1 MKKYL
6 FLIPV
11 CLMALA
17 SCGGN
22 GNKAE
27 DQQAQGPT
35 FAPKQQTETVV
46 TKHPVSR
53 RVDSVLAFVGQ
64 VKLNIM
70 LPEGL
75 PENSKNVLH
84 NKMVAMT
91 SVNGVGSVDASPI
104 LCIIPTFAEMNHDIT
119 ATVPA
124 KHKIKY
130 DFNVWVANLET
141 GEVFASAQQ
150 DLLGIGDSEEL
161 ALGNAMSAI
170 SPNDNKWQEMLKT
183 AQDRIIEFY
192 NTNGDRLIKE
202 AQGYIGVNDYSKA
215 MLILNNIP
223 MACGEVYDRAL
234 EVKNNALDQ
243 YFQNDAEYLIS
254 KMKAYLALP
263 RDDENGFSYDFLAVY
278 AMVPPNSKAKAEAD
292 ALYAEYVK
300 SLDETAKKNM
310 EKQQREWEAEQK
322 RLDREAE
329 VRLVEAQAA
338 AEIQKEQNAHE
349 LAMYKEQMA
358 AEVAIQGQTQLLEKY
373 KKDASYNKLGRIWKL
388 FYIGRE

>member
-1 MKKYL
+1 MRKYL
-6 FLIPV
+6 YFIPV
-11 CLMALA
+11 CLIALA
-17 SCGGN
+17 SCGGS

-27 DQQAQGPT
+27 EQQAQGPT

-46 TKHPVSR
+46 TKRPASR
-53 RVDSVLAFVGQ
+53 KVYSVLAFVGQ

-150 DLLGIGDSEEL
+150 ELLGIGDSEEL
-161 ALGNAMSAI
+161 ALDNAMSAI

-292 ALYAEYVK
+292 ALYAQYVK
-300 SLDETAKKNM
+300 SLDDIAQKNM

-329 VRLVEAQAA
+329 IRLVEAQAA
-338 AEIQKEQNAHE
+338 AEIQKEHNAHE

-388 FYIGRE
+388 FYHGKE

>member
-6 FLIPV
+6 YFIPI
-11 CLMALA
+11 CLMAIA

-27 DQQAQGPT
+27 EQQAQSPT
-35 FAPKQQTETVV
+35 FAPKQQETVV
-46 TKHPVSR
+46 TKRPVSR
-53 RVDSVLAFVGQ
+53 KVDSVLAFVGQ

-75 PENSKNVLH
+75 PANSKDVLH

-104 LCIIPTFAEMNHDIT
+104 LCVIPTFAEMNHDIT

-150 DLLGIGDSEEL
+150 ELLGIGDSEEL
-161 ALGNAMSAI
+161 AFGNAISAV
-170 SPNDNKWQEMLKT
+170 SPTDNKWQEMLKT

-202 AQGYIGVNDYSKA
+202 AQGYQAVNDYPKA

-234 EVKNNALDQ
+234 EAKNSVLDQ
-243 YFQNDAEYLIS
+243 FFQNDAEYLIS

-263 RDDENGFSYDFLAVY
+263 RDDENGFSYDFLSVY

-300 SLDETAKKNM
+300 SLDDIAQKNM

-329 VRLVEAQAA
+329 VRLIEAQSA

>member
-1 MKKYL
+1 MNTKHL
-6 FLIPV
+6 FLIPI
-11 CLMALA
+11 CAILLS
-17 SCGGN
+17 SCGG
-22 GNKAE
+22 GNTQEA
-27 DQQAQGPT
+27 QAPT
-35 FAPKQQTETVV
+35 FAPKPKTETVV
-46 TKHPVSR
+46 TKRPTSSN
-53 RVDSVLAFVGQ
+53 VDSVLAFIGQ

-70 LPEGL
+70 IPEGL
-75 PENSKNVLH
+75 PENSKNILH

-104 LCIIPTFAEMNHDIT
+104 LCVIPTFAEINHDIT

-130 DFNVWVANLET
+130 DFNIWVANLET

-161 ALGNAMSAI
+161 AFGNAISAI
-170 SPNDNKWQEMLKT
+170 TPNDNKWQEMLKT

-192 NTNGDRLIKE
+192 NANGDRLIKE
-202 AQGYIGVNDYSKA
+202 AQGYQAVNDYSKA
-215 MLILNNIP
+215 LLILNNIP
-223 MACGEVYDRAL
+223 MACGEVFDRAI
-234 EVKNNALDQ
+234 EVKNSVLEKC
-243 YFQNDAEYLIS
+243 FQNDAELLIS
-254 KMKAYLALP
+254 KMKSCMASP
-263 RDDENGFSYDFLAVY
+263 RDDENGFSHEFLAAY
-278 AMVPPNSKAKAEAD
+278 AMVPHNSKVKAEAD

-300 SLDETAKKNM
+300 SLDDIAQKNM

-329 VRLVEAQAA
+329 VRIVEAQSATQMQA
-338 AEIQKEQNAHE
+338 EQNAHE

-373 KKDASYNKLGRIWKL
+373 KKDANYNKLGFVWKL
-388 FYIGRE
+388 FNIGNE

>member
-1 MKKYL
+1 MKRFIIPACL
-6 FLIPV
+6 LI
-11 CLMALA
+11 LA
-17 SCGGN
+17 ACGDIGKS
-22 GNKAE
+22 GQE
-27 DQQAQGPT
+27 EQGIA
-35 FAPKQQTETVV
+35 FAPQQKRTEAVV
-46 TKHPVSR
+46 TKRPVTKAN
-53 RVDSVLAFVGQ
+53 DSILSFIGQ

-70 LPEGL
+70 IPETLPLECQTM
-75 PENSKNVLH
+75 LH
-84 NKMVAMT
+84 NKMLTMT
-91 SVNGVGSVDASPI
+91 SVNGIGSVDASPI
-104 LCIIPTFAEMNHDIT
+104 LCIIPTFAELNHDVT
-119 ATVPA
+119 ATIPA
-124 KHKIKY
+124 KHEIKY
-130 DFNVWVANLET
+130 DFNVWVANLAS
-141 GEVFASAQQ
+141 GEVFVSAQQ
-150 DLLGIGDSEEL
+150 NLLGVGDSDQL
-161 ALGNAMSAI
+161 ALINAMSAI
-170 SPNDNKWQEMLKT
+170 SSSDNQWQEMLKT
-183 AQDRIIEFY
+183 AQDRIIEYY
-192 NTNGDRLIKE
+192 NMNGDRLIKE
-202 AQGYIGVNDYSKA
+202 AEGYLAVNEYSQA

-223 MACGEVYDRAL
+223 MACSEVYDHAL

-278 AMVPPNSKAKAEAD
+278 AMVSPNSKAKAEAD

-329 VRLVEAQAA
+329 IRLVEAQSAT
-338 AEIQKEQNAHE
+338 QKQAEQNAHE

-358 AEVAIQGQTQLLEKY
+358 AEVAIQGQQQLLEKY

>member
-6 FLIPV
+6 YFIPV
-11 CLMALA
+11 CLIALA
-17 SCGGN
+17 SCGGS

-27 DQQAQGPT
+27 EQQAQGPT

-46 TKHPVSR
+46 TKRPASR
-53 RVDSVLAFVGQ
+53 KVDSVLAFVGQ
-64 VKLNIM
+64 VKLSIM

-75 PENSKNVLH
+75 PENSKNILH

-150 DLLGIGDSEEL
+150 ELLGIGDSEEL

-183 AQDRIIEFY
+183 AQNRIIEFY

-263 RDDENGFSYDFLAVY
+263 RDDENGFSYDFVAVY

-292 ALYAEYVK
+292 ALYVEYVK

-329 VRLVEAQAA
+329 IRLVEAQAA
-338 AEIQKEQNAHE
+338 AVIQKEQNAHE

>member
-6 FLIPV
+6 YFIPI
-11 CLMALA
+11 CLLALA

-27 DQQAQGPT
+27 EQQAQAPT
-35 FAPKQQTETVV
+35 FAPKQQETVV
-46 TKHPVSR
+46 TKRPASR
-53 RVDSVLAFVGQ
+53 KVDSVLAFVGQ

-75 PENSKNVLH
+75 PANSKDVLH

-104 LCIIPTFAEMNHDIT
+104 LCVIPTFAEMNHDIT

-150 DLLGIGDSEEL
+150 ELLGIGDSEEL
-161 ALGNAMSAI
+161 AFGNAISAVT
-170 SPNDNKWQEMLKT
+170 PNDNKWQEMLKT
-183 AQDRIIEFY
+183 AQDRIIDFY

-202 AQGYIGVNDYSKA
+202 AQGYQAVNDYSKA

-234 EVKNNALDQ
+234 EAKNSVLEQ
-243 YFQNDAEYLIS
+243 FFQNDAEYLIS

-263 RDDENGFSYDFLAVY
+263 RDDENGFSYDFLATY

-300 SLDETAKKNM
+300 SLDDIAQKNM

>member
-1 MKKYL
+1 MKTNHL
-6 FLIPV
+6 FIIPIFA
-11 CLMALA
+11 LMLA

-22 GNKAE
+22 NNPKE
-27 DQQAQGPT
+27 QEAQGPT
-35 FAPKQQTETVV
+35 FAPKQQETVV
-46 TKHPVSR
+46 TIRPASR
-53 RVDSVLAFVGQ
+53 KVDSVLAFVGQ

-75 PENSKNVLH
+75 PENSKNVLR

-91 SVNGVGSVDASPI
+91 SVNGVGAVDASPI

-141 GEVFASAQQ
+141 GEVFGSAQQ
-150 DLLGIGDSEEL
+150 ELLGIGDSEEL
-161 ALGNAMSAI
+161 ALGNAISAV
-170 SPNDNKWQEMLKT
+170 SPTDNKWQEMLKN

-202 AQGYIGVNDYSKA
+202 AQGYLATNDYSKA

-234 EVKNNALDQ
+234 EVKNVVLNQ
-243 YFQNDAEYLIS
+243 YFQNEAEYLIY

-263 RDDENGFSYDFLAVY
+263 RDDENGFSYDFLATY
-278 AMVPPNSKAKAEAD
+278 AMMPPNSKAKAEAD

-322 RLDREAE
+322 RLDRETE
-329 VRLVEAQAA
+329 IRLVEANAA
-338 AEIQKEQNAHE
+338 AQMQAEQNAHE

-358 AEVAIQGQTQLLEKY
+358 AEVAIKGQTQLLEKY

-388 FYIGRE
+388 FYHGKE

>member
-1 MKKYL
+1 MKTNYL
-6 FLIPV
+6 FIIPICV
-11 CLMALA
+11 LMLA

-22 GNKAE
+22 NAKKEQEA
-27 DQQAQGPT
+27 QAPT
-35 FAPKQQTETVV
+35 FAPKQQETVV
-46 TKHPVSR
+46 TKRPASR
-53 RVDSVLAFVGQ
+53 KVDSVLAFVGQ

-75 PENSKNVLH
+75 PENSINVLH

-278 AMVPPNSKAKAEAD
+278 AMVPSNSKAKAEAD

-300 SLDETAKKNM
+300 SLDEIAKKNM
-310 EKQQREWEAEQK
+310 EKQQREAEI
-322 RLDREAE
+322 
-329 VRLVEAQAA
+329 RLVESQSAAQMQA
-338 AEIQKEQNAHE
+338 EQNAHE

-358 AEVAIQGQTQLLEKY
+358 AEVAIQGQQQLLEKY
-373 KKDASYNKLGRIWKL
+373 KKDANYNKLGRIWKL

>member
-1 MKKYL
+1 MKKNRL
-6 FLIPV
+6 FIIPI
-11 CLMALA
+11 CALMLA

-22 GNKAE
+22 NAPKE
-27 DQQAQGPT
+27 QESQGPT
-35 FAPKQQTETVV
+35 FAPKQQETVV
-46 TKHPVSR
+46 TKHPASR
-53 RVDSVLAFVGQ
+53 KVDSVLAFVGQ

-84 NKMVAMT
+84 NKMVAIT

-104 LCIIPTFAEMNHDIT
+104 LCVIPTFAEINHDIT

-161 ALGNAMSAI
+161 ALGNAISAV
-170 SPNDNKWQEMLKT
+170 SPTDNKWQEMLKN

-202 AQGYIGVNDYSKA
+202 AQGYLVANQYSQA

-234 EVKNNALDQ
+234 ELKNNALNQ

-278 AMVPPNSKAKAEAD
+278 AMLPPNSKAKAEAD

-300 SLDETAKKNM
+300 SLDDIARKNM

-329 VRLVEAQAA
+329 VRLIEVQSAAQ
-338 AEIQKEQNAHE
+338 IQAEQNAHE

-358 AEVAIQGQTQLLEKY
+358 AEVAIQGQQQLLEKY

-388 FYIGRE
+388 FYIGKE

>member
-6 FLIPV
+6 YFIPV

-27 DQQAQGPT
+27 EQQAQGPT

-46 TKHPVSR
+46 TKRPASR
-53 RVDSVLAFVGQ
+53 KVDSVLAFVGQ

-161 ALGNAMSAI
+161 AWGNAMSSV

-183 AQDRIIEFY
+183 AQDRIIDFY

-202 AQGYIGVNDYSKA
+202 AQGYIGVNDYPKA

-223 MACGEVYDRAL
+223 MVCDEVYDRAL

-254 KMKAYLALP
+254 KMKACLALP

-329 VRLVEAQAA
+329 IRLVEANAA
-338 AEIQKEQNAHE
+338 AQMQAEQNAHE

-358 AEVAIQGQTQLLEKY
+358 AEVAIQGKEQLLEKY

>member
-6 FLIPV
+6 YFILI
-11 CLMALA
+11 CLMFLS

-22 GNKAE
+22 GNNAKE
-27 DQQAQGPT
+27 QQAQAPT
-35 FAPKQQTETVV
+35 FAPKQQETVV
-46 TKHPVSR
+46 TMRPASR
-53 RVDSVLAFVGQ
+53 KVDSVLAFVGQ

-75 PENSKNVLH
+75 PANSKNVLH

-91 SVNGVGSVDASPI
+91 SINGVGSVDASPI
-104 LCIIPTFAEMNHDIT
+104 LCVIPTFAEMNHDIT
-119 ATVPA
+119 ATIPA

-150 DLLGIGDSEEL
+150 ELLGFGDSEEL
-161 ALGNAMSAI
+161 ALGNALSAI

-192 NTNGDRLIKE
+192 NANGDRLIKE
-202 AQGYIGVNDYSKA
+202 AQGYQAVNDYSKA
-215 MLILNNIP
+215 LLILNNIP
-223 MACGEVYDRAL
+223 MACGDVYDRAL
-234 EVKNNALDQ
+234 EAKNDVLDQ
-243 YFQNDAEYLIS
+243 LFQNDAEMLIS
-254 KMKAYLALP
+254 KMKSCLASP
-263 RDDENGFSYDFLAVY
+263 RDDENGFSHEFLAAY

-292 ALYAEYVK
+292 AVYAEYVK
-300 SLDETAKKNM
+300 SLDDIDKKNM

-329 VRLVEAQAA
+329 VRLVEAQYA
-338 AEIQKEQNAHE
+338 AEIQKAQNEHE
-349 LAMYKEQMA
+349 LAMYKEQLA
-358 AEVAIQGQTQLLEKY
+358 AEVAIQGNQELLEKY
-373 KKDASYNKLGRIWKL
+373 KKDANYNKLGWVWKL
-388 FYIGRE
+388 FYFGKE

>member
-6 FLIPV
+6 YFIPI
-11 CLMALA
+11 CLMAIA

-22 GNKAE
+22 GNKAKE
-27 DQQAQGPT
+27 QQTHAPT
-35 FAPKQQTETVV
+35 FAPKQQETVV
-46 TKHPVSR
+46 TKRPASR
-53 RVDSVLAFVGQ
+53 KVDSVLAFVGQ

-75 PENSKNVLH
+75 PANSKNVLY

-104 LCIIPTFAEMNHDIT
+104 LCVIPTFAEMNHDVT

-150 DLLGIGDSEEL
+150 ELLGIGDSEEL
-161 ALGNAMSAI
+161 AFGNAISAV

-183 AQDRIIEFY
+183 AQDRIIDFY

-202 AQGYIGVNDYSKA
+202 AQDYQAVNEYSKA

-234 EVKNNALDQ
+234 EVKNSVLDQ
-243 YFQNDAEYLIS
+243 FFQNDAEYLIS
-254 KMKAYLALP
+254 KMKAYLTLP
-263 RDDENGFSYDFLAVY
+263 RDDENGFSYDFLATY
-278 AMVPPNSKAKAEAD
+278 AMVPPNSKAKTEAD

-300 SLDETAKKNM
+300 SLDDIAQKNM

-322 RLDREAE
+322 RLDRETE

>member
-1 MKKYL
+1 MKTNYL
-6 FLIPV
+6 FIIPI
-11 CLMALA
+11 CALMLA

-22 GNKAE
+22 NAQKEQEA
-27 DQQAQGPT
+27 QAPT
-35 FAPKQQTETVV
+35 FAPKQQETVV
-46 TKHPVSR
+46 TKHPASR
-53 RVDSVLAFVGQ
+53 KVDSVLAFVGQ

-104 LCIIPTFAEMNHDIT
+104 LCIIPTFA
-119 ATVPA
+119 
-124 KHKIKY
+124 
-130 DFNVWVANLET
+130 VWVANLET

-183 AQDRIIEFY
+183 VQDRIIEFY

-223 MACGEVYDRAL
+223 MACGEVYDCAL

-263 RDDENGFSYDFLAVY
+263 RDDENGFSYDFLATY

-300 SLDETAKKNM
+300 SLDDIAQKNM

-329 VRLVEAQAA
+329 IRLVEAQSAA
-338 AEIQKEQNAHE
+338 QMQAEQNAHE

-358 AEVAIQGQTQLLEKY
+358 AEVAIKGQTQLLEKY

>member
-6 FLIPV
+6 YFIPV

-22 GNKAE
+22 GNKAK
-27 DQQAQGPT
+27 DQQAQAPT
-35 FAPKQQTETVV
+35 FAPKQQETVV
-46 TKHPVSR
+46 TKRPASR
-53 RVDSVLAFVGQ
+53 KVDSVLAFVGQ

-75 PENSKNVLH
+75 PANSKNVLH
-84 NKMVAMT
+84 NKIVAMT
-91 SVNGVGSVDASPI
+91 SVNGVGSEDASPI
-104 LCIIPTFAEMNHDIT
+104 LCVIPTSAEMNHDIT

-150 DLLGIGDSEEL
+150 ELLGIGDSEEL
-161 ALGNAMSAI
+161 AFGNAISAV

-202 AQGYIGVNDYSKA
+202 AQGYQAVNDYPKA

-234 EVKNNALDQ
+234 EAKNSVLDQ
-243 YFQNDAEYLIS
+243 LFQNDAEYLIS

-263 RDDENGFSYDFLAVY
+263 RDDENGFSYDFLATY

-300 SLDETAKKNM
+300 SLDDIAQKNM

-329 VRLVEAQAA
+329 VRLIEAQSA

>member
-1 MKKYL
+1 MKTNYL
-6 FLIPV
+6 FIIPICV
-11 CLMALA
+11 LMLA

-22 GNKAE
+22 N
-27 DQQAQGPT
+27 AQKEQEAQTPT
-35 FAPKQQTETVV
+35 FAPKQQETVV
-46 TKHPVSR
+46 IKHPASR
-53 RVDSVLAFVGQ
+53 KVDSVLAFVGQ

-70 LPEGL
+70 LPEVL
-75 PENSKNVLH
+75 PDNSKNVLH

-223 MACGEVYDRAL
+223 MACGEVYDHAL

-278 AMVPPNSKAKAEAD
+278 AMVSPNSKAKAEAD

-300 SLDETAKKNM
+300 SLDETAKKNI

-329 VRLVEAQAA
+329 IRLVEAQSAT
-338 AEIQKEQNAHE
+338 QKQAEQNAHE

-358 AEVAIQGQTQLLEKY
+358 AEVAIQGQQQLLEKY

>member
-1 MKKYL
+1 MKTNFL
-6 FLIPV
+6 FIIPI
-11 CLMALA
+11 CALMLA

-22 GNKAE
+22 NAQKE
-27 DQQAQGPT
+27 QEVQAPT
-35 FAPKQQTETVV
+35 FAPKQQETVV
-46 TKHPVSR
+46 TKRPASR
-53 RVDSVLAFVGQ
+53 KVDSVLAFVGQ

-70 LPEGL
+70 LPEVL
-75 PENSKNVLH
+75 PDNSKNVLH

-104 LCIIPTFAEMNHDIT
+104 LCIIPTLAETNHDIT

-183 AQDRIIEFY
+183 AQDRIIDFY

-202 AQGYIGVNDYSKA
+202 AQSYIGVNDYSKA

-329 VRLVEAQAA
+329 IRLVEAQSAA
-338 AEIQKEQNAHE
+338 QMQAEQNAHE

-358 AEVAIQGQTQLLEKY
+358 AEVAIQGQQQLLEKY